1 MDEERAYLLGAR
13 MLPLLA
19 ADMAPDAAGSTAIA
33 MALLA
38 VQAEAEAGMVTS
50 GEGEAIPSGADA
62 LLERVHL
69 LPAFVEAAR
78 ERGGT
83 HDLPTLVRRFVQG
96 ESVQS
101 AADQSDPAAAARAA
115 RRVRLRELQRGGVD
129 LSLIEATLAQTP
141 LQRITNMER
150 QLRFV
155 QALQRAEREQG
166 ANDE

>member
-1 MDEERAYLLGAR
+1 MDEERAYLLAAR
-13 MLPLLA
+13 LRPLLA
-19 ADMAPDAAGSTAIA
+19 ADMAPDAVGSTAIA

-38 VQAEAEAGMVTS
+38 VMAESEALAAGDN
-50 GEGEAIPSGADA
+50 EDA
-62 LLERVHL
+62 LLERIEL
-69 LPAFVEAAR
+69 LPAFVER
-78 ERGGT
+78 EREQGSGD
-83 HDLPTLVRRFVQG
+83 DLPALVRRFVRG

-141 LQRITNMER
+141 LQRIANMER

-155 QALQRAEREQG
+155 QGLQRAGREQG
-166 ANDE
+166 GER

>member
-1 MDEERAYLLGAR
+1 MDEERAYLLAAR
-13 MLPLLA
+13 LRPLLA
-19 ADMAPDAAGSTAIA
+19 ADMAPDAVGSTAIA

-38 VQAEAEAGMVTS
+38 VMAESEALAAGDN
-50 GEGEAIPSGADA
+50 EDA
-62 LLERVHL
+62 LLERIEL
-69 LPAFVEAAR
+69 LPAFVERER
-78 ERGGT
+78 ERGSGD
-83 HDLPTLVRRFVQG
+83 DLPALVRRFVQG

-141 LQRITNMER
+141 LQRIANMER

-155 QALQRAEREQG
+155 QALQRAGREQG
-166 ANDE
+166 DE